1 MTLPAEF
8 DLTGHTAIV
17 ASAGGDET
25 PALAA
30 ALAEAGAS
38 VFAVARHPDATDA
51 IRGAVSAVTG
61 KDTHG
66 YTGRWDT
73 PAGADAALSAFA
85 AVHPRADVLVN
96 DTRSF
101 FAKPAAE
108 ITMDEWDE
116 LHSRNVRATFMLSQ
130 AAGQRMLAQQYGRIV
145 NVISNLAE
153 RGIHNCSAFSA
164 TQAAVLSLTRSL
176 AVEWGR
182 SEIRGQRRRLRLVNG
197 GGHPPGNATRRA
209 ARSLHA
215 DASQRPT
222 PRPGGHAGLSLF
234 TPLRLPQ
241 RPARVHR
248 RRRQRPPVTPSTPSF
263 LHIHRHSGLDPESI
277 PGDQI

>member
-1 MTLPAEF
+1 MKP
-8 DLTGHTAIV
+8 
-17 ASAGGDET
+17 

-30 ALAEAGAS
+30 ALAEAGAD
-38 VFAVARHPDATDA
+38 VFAVARHSDATDA
-51 IRGAVSAVTG
+51 IRAAVTAITG

-73 PAGADAALSAFA
+73 PADANALLSAFA
-85 AVHPRADVLVN
+85 DAHIPGADILVN

-108 ITMDEWDE
+108 ITLPEWDE
-116 LHSRNVRATFMLSQ
+116 LHARNVRATFMLSQ
-130 AAGQRMLAQQYGRIV
+130 AVGQRMLAQQYGRIV

-182 SEIRGQRRRLRLVNG
+182 SEIRVNAVGSGWSTAEDIPLETQREELLVRYTPMRRK
-197 GGHPPGNATRRA
+197 GHPRDLAAMLVYLCSPHCDYPSGQPVYIDGGANA
-209 ARSLHA
+209 H
-215 DASQRPT
+215 P
-222 PRPGGHAGLSLF
+222 
-234 TPLRLPQ
+234 
-241 RPARVHR
+241 
-248 RRRQRPPVTPSTPSF
+248 
-263 LHIHRHSGLDPESI
+263 
-277 PGDQI
+277 